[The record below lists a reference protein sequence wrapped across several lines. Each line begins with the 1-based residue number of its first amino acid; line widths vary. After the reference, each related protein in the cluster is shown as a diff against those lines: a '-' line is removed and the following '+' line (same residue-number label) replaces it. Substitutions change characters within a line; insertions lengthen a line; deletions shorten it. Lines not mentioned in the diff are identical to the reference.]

1 VTVLSRYL
9 IAQYLR
15 VFFFT
20 LLAGMTVFLV
30 VDLVDRIGAYAEY
43 SPTFAS
49 MASFYVLRLPRVVN
63 DIYPGVSLMAVLISL
78 GLAARRRE
86 IIALR
91 GCGVSD
97 RQMTGP
103 LLTVSLLLSIALLLW
118 NETVVPPTA
127 AEARH
132 IKDVVIK
139 QKRDLGMFDARSI
152 WFQDRQGFVNI
163 YYFDAVRETI
173 HGLTLYD
180 TDEQFRLKRVVEIPH
195 AAWRGDRWELDAGT
209 VKEISDNGSLRSR
222 ALAAGEVALTDD
234 PSDLAKRRPHA
245 EELTLAEL
253 RDRIAQVKA
262 KGLNTDELRVDL
274 HAKLAIPLSGVVGV
288 LIGFPLAIR
297 GGRRFGLGY
306 NVTLGLIVG
315 FAYWVVMGIAVSAG
329 RTGLLHP
336 ALAAWSP
343 NLLFAAIGL
352 ALGKLLER

>member
-1 VTVLSRYL
+1 MNVLSRHL
-9 IAQYLR
+9 ITQYLR
-15 VFFFT
+15 VFALT
-20 LLAGMTVFLV
+20 LMSGMTVFLV
-30 VDLVDRIGAYAEY
+30 VDLVDRIAAYAEY
-43 SPTFAS
+43 SPSFVS
-49 MASFYVLRLPRVVN
+49 MASFYLLRLPRVVN

-78 GLAARRRE
+78 GLLARRRE
-86 IIALR
+86 IVALR
-91 GCGVSD
+91 ACGISNW
-97 RQMTGP
+97 QMTSP
-103 LLTVSLLLSIALLLW
+103 LLAVSLTLSAALLLW

-180 TDEQFRLKRVVEIPH
+180 TDDRFRLRRVIEVPH
-195 AAWRGDRWELDAGT
+195 AAWKAGRWELEGGS
-209 VKEISDNGSLRSR
+209 VKEISDGGALRSR
-222 ALAAGEVALTDD
+222 ALNPGDLSLTDD

-253 RDRIAQVKA
+253 RSRIAEVKA

-306 NVTLGLIVG
+306 NVSLGLIVG
-315 FAYWVVMGIAVSAG
+315 FAYWVVLGVAVSAG
-329 RTGLLHP
+329 RTGLIHP

-343 NLLFAAIGL
+343 NLTFAALGL
-352 ALGKLLER
+352 ILSRVLER